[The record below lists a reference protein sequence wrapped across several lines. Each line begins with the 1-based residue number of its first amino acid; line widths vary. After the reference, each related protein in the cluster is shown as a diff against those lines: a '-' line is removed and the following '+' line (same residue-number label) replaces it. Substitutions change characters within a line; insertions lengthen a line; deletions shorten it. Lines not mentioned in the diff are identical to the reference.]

1 MESHRVIKIKWN
13 KNIYSIDI
21 TNFKNLSE
29 LTNEISKLSS
39 VLPNEQ
45 KLVYKSKVLKDDNQL
60 LSIPDKATI
69 SMLGAKPKD
78 LSSQAKQ
85 EKVTFLEDLTEEQKL
100 QLLREKGEEIVFG
113 LKNLGNTCYLNSTVQ
128 ALGRIPELRDAL
140 KKFATQQ
147 SNNTELPY
155 QFTLSLG
162 QTYNLLDKATDAVI
176 PMNLVNNI
184 RQLNPLFAENEQ
196 GVYKQQDADECVSLL
211 LNTVKKF
218 LPNKEE
224 DSYSKILIDELFG
237 IEMNIQLKCV
247 ESESE
252 IKTKKEVVYKLIC
265 YIDNSTIELV
275 EGLKKSLKENI
286 EMFSDSL
293 QRNSFFEKTQ
303 YINRLPNYLNV
314 QFMRFFWKSANT
326 ATGAKA
332 GKAKILKSV
341 LFSKIIDLYDMCTDE
356 TKEIL
361 NLGRKIENKLLKDD
375 KNFKVENV
383 KKEEGK
389 NYVPTGRYQLI
400 SVITHQGRS
409 SESGHYIGWVHKKD
423 DKWLKYDDDKVSM
436 VLTNDILELKGGG
449 DWHMAYICFFK
460 QLEVPFVELTE

>member
-45 KLVYKSKVLKDDNQL
+45 KLVYKSKVLKDDKQL

-128 ALGRIPELRDAL
+128 TLGRIPELREAL
-140 KKFATQQ
+140 KKFANQP

-265 YIDNSTIELV
+265 YIDNNTIELV

-293 QRNSFFEKTQ
+293 QRNSFFEKWGGHS
-303 YINRLPNYLNV
+303 NLR
-314 QFMRFFWKSANT
+314 NT
-326 ATGAKA
+326 VF
-332 GKAKILKSV
+332 I
-341 LFSKIIDLYDMCTDE
+341 
-356 TKEIL
+356 
-361 NLGRKIENKLLKDD
+361 
-375 KNFKVENV
+375 
-383 KKEEGK
+383 
-389 NYVPTGRYQLI
+389 
-400 SVITHQGRS
+400 
-409 SESGHYIGWVHKKD
+409 
-423 DKWLKYDDDKVSM
+423 
-436 VLTNDILELKGGG
+436 
-449 DWHMAYICFFK
+449 
-460 QLEVPFVELTE
+460 

>member
-1 MESHRVIKIKWN
+1 
-13 KNIYSIDI
+13 
-21 TNFKNLSE
+21 
-29 LTNEISKLSS
+29 
-39 VLPNEQ
+39 
-45 KLVYKSKVLKDDNQL
+45 
-60 LSIPDKATI
+60 
-69 SMLGAKPKD
+69 MLGAKPKD

-252 IKTKKEVVYKLIC
+252 KKTKKEVVYKLIC